1 MFQSVHGDGNSRQNP
16 RRNQIGDN
24 VSKKDKIK
32 FLITTVSTQNP
43 NYQSLF
49 ICMVVFTVMRHWLL
63 NFGVILESFYMS
75 SMSKNIHLVSRSLYY
90 AVRVWRHNL
99 IYAAFRSK
107 WQQGFCLW
115 CSWCLGC
122 MGAKISY
129 CVN

>member
-49 ICMVVFTVMRHWLL
+49 ICMVVFTVMRH
-63 NFGVILESFYMS
+63 
-75 SMSKNIHLVSRSLYY
+75 
-90 AVRVWRHNL
+90 
-99 IYAAFRSK
+99 
-107 WQQGFCLW
+107 
-115 CSWCLGC
+115 
-122 MGAKISY
+122 
-129 CVN
+129 